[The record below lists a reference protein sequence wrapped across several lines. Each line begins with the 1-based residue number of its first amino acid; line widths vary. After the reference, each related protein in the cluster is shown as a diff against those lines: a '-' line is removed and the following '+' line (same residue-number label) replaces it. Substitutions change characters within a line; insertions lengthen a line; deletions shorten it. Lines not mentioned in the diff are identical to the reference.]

1 MLDGDDTVDDIA
13 MNSAAADTEATSGKP
28 SILRKSSYEEIT
40 NDTKPSSLRKPKF
53 GVHDDS
59 PLKIA
64 MDQFPGSNNN
74 IEEGLVQQQTSTS
87 PPQSSKRASF
97 DDAEGLGSPIP
108 KRDSIEDSRLSSRVS
123 FDDNAPSVKD
133 YVTPKQRDSLDHNRM
148 MKARLSTVSKMYD
161 IDGDGQLD
169 EAELAMRRM
178 DTSGRG
184 YLTNEKVLGL
194 MTEQLAQQRQL
205 FKLKKVII
213 GLAAVV
219 LLLTLSNLGTSFAAA
234 YLAKDTSVSDKEE
247 LVNSKTNEALGTQ
260 SVVLHVPVEGGLPED
275 QVNEDDG
282 IARRMNCIDNECDED
297 TNGEVDSRGDTTTV
311 YSDSEPGEGGYF
323 IRGDRE
329 GCFNI
334 IRQCEGGRAVD
345 IDRTFSNRQRVTI
358 NICNSSTRI
367 KGNERKGLYT
377 FIEPGQTKI
386 NLQITSTGCKFD
398 GPDLVQRAGE
408 VCDVGSDCQRRHKC
422 YQMTEN
428 RIRACK
434 TDCERAF
441 DRGRQLNRCTDSC
454 WGNTCELINKN
465 LVLAGT
471 TPEPSM
477 NPTLVPTTF
486 PPSDRPSV
494 SPSRSPNKPNGWSP
508 TPSPS
513 TGSPTRTAR
522 PTVHSPSTE
531 PSGVPTVSSRPTR
544 SPQPTLRPSIS
555 TAPTVSS
562 APSES
567 PTVSTAPTVSSKP
580 TPVVSLIDCP
590 PAFGTVTG
598 QTYATMQRRDDNN
611 EVVVGVFKYDGVD
624 SWQPIGVCV
633 DGRVD
638 YSQLPNFTRKRNV
651 FDV

>member
-1 MLDGDDTVDDIA
+1 
-13 MNSAAADTEATSGKP
+13 
-28 SILRKSSYEEIT
+28 
-40 NDTKPSSLRKPKF
+40 
-53 GVHDDS
+53 
-59 PLKIA
+59 
-64 MDQFPGSNNN
+64 
-74 IEEGLVQQQTSTS
+74 
-87 PPQSSKRASF
+87 
-97 DDAEGLGSPIP
+97 
-108 KRDSIEDSRLSSRVS
+108 
-123 FDDNAPSVKD
+123 
-133 YVTPKQRDSLDHNRM
+133 
-148 MKARLSTVSKMYD
+148 
-161 IDGDGQLD
+161 
-169 EAELAMRRM
+169 M

>member
-1 MLDGDDTVDDIA
+1 MTDGDDTLDDIA
-13 MNSAAADTEATSGKP
+13 MNSAAAPSGASLK
-28 SILRKSSYEEIT
+28 SSLRKSSYEEIA

-64 MDQFPGSNNN
+64 MDQFPGSSTNV
-74 IEEGLVQQQTSTS
+74 EEGLVQQQPSTSS
-87 PPQSSKRASF
+87 PPQSSTRASF
-97 DDAEGLGSPIP
+97 DDIDEAVGLGSPIP

-123 FDDNAPSVKD
+123 FDDNAPSVKE
-133 YVTPKQRDSLDHNRM
+133 YITPKRDSLDHNRM

-169 EAELAMRRM
+169 EAEAAMRRM

-205 FKLKKVII
+205 FRMKKVII
-213 GLAAVV
+213 GLAAIV

-260 SVVLHVPVEGGLPED
+260 SVVFHVPVEGGLPED
-275 QVNEDDG
+275 QVDEGNE
-282 IARRMNCIDNECDED
+282 IARRMNCIGNECDED
-297 TNGEVDSRGDTTTV
+297 TNGDVNGDEIEFT
-311 YSDSEPGEGGYF
+311 SEPGEGGYF

-358 NICNSSTRI
+358 NICSSSTRI
-367 KGNERKGLYT
+367 KGNGRRGLYT
-377 FIEPGQTKI
+377 FTEPGQTKI

-477 NPTLVPTTF
+477 NPTLMPTTF

-494 SPSRSPNKPNGWSP
+494 SPSRSPIKPNGWSP

-544 SPQPTLRPSIS
+544 SPQPSLRPSIS
-555 TAPTVSS
+555 TAPTISS

-580 TPVVSLIDCP
+580 TPVVSLVDCP
-590 PAFGTVTG
+590 PEFGTFTG
-598 QTYATMQRRDDNN
+598 QTYATMQRRDDDN

-633 DGRVD
+633 EGRVD
-638 YSQLPNFTRKRNV
+638 YSQLPNFRRKRNV

>member
-1 MLDGDDTVDDIA
+1 
-13 MNSAAADTEATSGKP
+13 
-28 SILRKSSYEEIT
+28 
-40 NDTKPSSLRKPKF
+40 
-53 GVHDDS
+53 
-59 PLKIA
+59 
-64 MDQFPGSNNN
+64 
-74 IEEGLVQQQTSTS
+74 
-87 PPQSSKRASF
+87 
-97 DDAEGLGSPIP
+97 
-108 KRDSIEDSRLSSRVS
+108 
-123 FDDNAPSVKD
+123 
-133 YVTPKQRDSLDHNRM
+133 
-148 MKARLSTVSKMYD
+148 MYD

-234 YLAKDTSVSDKEE
+234 YLAKDTTVSDKEE

-260 SVVLHVPVEGGLPED
+260 SVVFHVDVVGGLPED
-275 QVNEDDG
+275 QVDGNEDG

-297 TNGEVDSRGDTTTV
+297 TNGDVNGDEIEFT
-311 YSDSEPGEGGYF
+311 SEPGEGGYF

-345 IDRTFSNRQRVTI
+345 IDRAFSNRQRVNI
-358 NICNSSTRI
+358 NICSSSTRI

-377 FIEPGQTKI
+377 FTEPGQTKI

-477 NPTLVPTTF
+477 NPTMVPTTF

-544 SPQPTLRPSIS
+544 SPKPSLRPSIS
-555 TAPTVSS
+555 SAPTVSS

-580 TPVVSLIDCP
+580 TPVVSLVDCP
-590 PAFGTVTG
+590 PAFGTTTG
-598 QTYATMQRRDDNN
+598 QTYATMQRRDENN

-638 YSQLPNFTRKRNV
+638 YSQLPNFRRKRNV